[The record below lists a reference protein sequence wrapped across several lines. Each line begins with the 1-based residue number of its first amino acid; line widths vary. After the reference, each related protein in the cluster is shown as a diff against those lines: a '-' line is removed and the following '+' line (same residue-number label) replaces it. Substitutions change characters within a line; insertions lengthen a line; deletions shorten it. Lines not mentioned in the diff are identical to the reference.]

1 MQFSDHY
8 TREIN
13 TDLRPLESVFKSLY
27 EQNPDRQLELPH
39 EVISCRDV
47 LLKASRTAS
56 NPFPELLATT
66 LNEDSFFHKNLDC
79 EIYQHLR
86 YLPCTW
92 HTHAFLEVVCVMEGS
107 CTNYIL
113 EQKLE
118 MKAGDICIIAPDIRH
133 AISAFSDDSVIFNII
148 LRTSTFETAF
158 FGTLSENDILSD
170 FFMRTLY
177 HSKTHPFLLFQTD
190 DDRETF
196 NYVGYAYEEYKSNRQ
211 YKKRMLNSIINA
223 FFIVL
228 LRNHGANVLF
238 PALTDSDKDQNLV
251 YILKYMQEH
260 FTTVSLKELS
270 AFFNYSERQLQR
282 IIKTSTGMSFSENI
296 LKLKMNHAARLLANP
311 DLPITTIAEEL
322 GYSDAGNFR
331 AVFKKFYGIT
341 PMEFRA
347 QTSDTEAF

>member
-1 MQFSDHY
+1 MKFTDHY
-8 TREIN
+8 THEIN
-13 TDLRPLESVFKSLY
+13 TELRPLEIVFKSLY
-27 EQNPDRQLELPH
+27 EQNPSRELNLPH
-39 EVISCRDV
+39 EVLSSQDI
-47 LLKASRTAS
+47 LLQASRAI
-56 NPFPELLATT
+56 PHPLPELLATT
-66 LNEDSFFHKNLDC
+66 LKEDSFFHKDLDC

-113 EQKLE
+113 EQTIP
-118 MKAGDICIIAPDIRH
+118 MKTGDICIIAPDTPH

-158 FGTLSENDILSD
+158 FGTLSDNDILSD

-177 HSKTHPFLLFQTD
+177 NSKTHPFLLFSTNGD
-190 DDRETF
+190 TETL
-196 NYVGYAYEEYKSNRQ
+196 NYVGYAYDEYRGNRQ

-223 FFIVL
+223 FFILL
-228 LRNHGANVLF
+228 LRNHGANVF
-238 PALTDSDKDQNLV
+238 VPTVTDSDKEQNLV

-260 FTTVSLKELS
+260 FTTISLKELA

-296 LKLKMNHAARLLANP
+296 LKLKMNHAARLLSNP
-311 DLPITTIAEEL
+311 DLPITAVAEEL

-331 AVFKKFYGIT
+331 AVFKKYYSVT
-341 PMEFRA
+341 PMEFRT
-347 QTSDTEAF
+347 QHSEGTH

>member
-1 MQFSDHY
+1 MKFTDHY
-8 TREIN
+8 THEIN
-13 TDLRPLESVFKSLY
+13 TDLRPLEWVFNSLHA
-27 EQNPDRQLELPH
+27 QNPSRQLDLPH
-39 EVISCRDV
+39 EVASCRDI
-47 LLKASRTAS
+47 LLKASQTTS
-56 NPFPELLATT
+56 DPLSSLLATT
-66 LNEDSFFHKNLDC
+66 LNEDSFFHKDLDC

-92 HTHAFLEVVCVMEGS
+92 HKHAFLEVVCVMEGS

-113 EQKLE
+113 EQK
-118 MKAGDICIIAPDIRH
+118 
-133 AISAFSDDSVIFNII
+133 II
-148 LRTSTFETAF
+148 LRISTIETAF

-177 HSKTHPFLLFQTD
+177 NSKTHPFLLFSTNGD
-190 DDRETF
+190 TEAL

-211 YKKRMLNSIINA
+211 YRKRMLNSIINA

-228 LRNHGANVLF
+228 LRNHGANVF
-238 PALTDSDKDQNLV
+238 VPALTDSDKDQNLV

-260 FTTVSLKELS
+260 FTTVSLKELA

-296 LKLKMNHAARLLANP
+296 LKLKMNHAARLLSNP
-311 DLPITTIAEEL
+311 DLPVAAIAEEL
-322 GYSDAGNFR
+322 GYSDTGNFR
-331 AVFKKFYGIT
+331 AVFKKYYGIT

-347 QTSDTEAF
+347 QQSDRKR